1 MLSILVLNTSQLP
14 WLSVPDEPFPPRA
27 PHKRGGRSLQMS
39 AAWVE
44 FPVKINQQK
53 PAAESEEGPVYMPG
67 PSEPQTPVTSH
78 APSESDSTH
87 PTTPSSTATPQLASR
102 SRGQPQTPSQPAKQT
117 GPLLPVVPILPQASA
132 AKQAV
137 VPGKQTDLATA
148 EPTAETVASST
159 QEEAD
164 ESASEKLAT
173 PPQTAPK
180 SWADLVRSKN
190 QARASNVAPNAPAE
204 TGSMQPSRSESI
216 GDVLHNLGSD
226 VEQYGEKISFL
237 EPRGLVNTGNMCY
250 MNSVSPVALSILQNT
265 DPILGTSNISFLCA
279 FLPIS

>member
-1 MLSILVLNTSQLP
+1 
-14 WLSVPDEPFPPRA
+14 
-27 PHKRGGRSLQMS
+27 MS
-39 AAWVE
+39 DAWVE
-44 FPVKINQQK
+44 FPVKINQPK
-53 PAAESEEGPVYMPG
+53 TATESEEGQLPVQTAPIYMPG

-117 GPLLPVVPILPQASA
+117 GPLLPVVPILPQGST
-132 AKQAV
+132 AKKTS
-137 VPGKQTDLATA
+137 VPGKQADLAVA
-148 EPTAETVASST
+148 QPTTETVATST
-159 QEEAD
+159 QEETE

-180 SWADLVRSKN
+180 SWADLVRSKG
-190 QARASNVAPNAPAE
+190 QSRASNVAPDAPVE
-204 TGSMQPSRSESI
+204 TGNLQLSRSESI

-250 MNSVSPVALSILQNT
+250 MNSVRQVALFY
-265 DPILGTSNISFLCA
+265 ISKC
-279 FLPIS
+279 